1 MSQNEVSQK
10 PKPREARWTDIYT
23 QLQEDNVEFFLNT
36 HLDPTVLIPNDG
48 FQTEWPVDSQRFK
61 DLLLSV
67 FYEISNG
74 RILKSSECDFLMAQI
89 REECRKGGRRLTDSE
104 AAETDQDL
112 MVQAILYLVN
122 SMPKDATASVFNGR
136 TVLLQKRFEGFQK
149 EGAIPCYPEIPTFT
163 NIFSRRLARLVPVLR
178 GYGVQID
185 LSHAEDGSRC
195 KLTRLET
202 FKFEPNSR
210 QVQPSTDGWKSS
222 SSGQSSVVSSVTG
235 SQIQHTDGTDDET
248 RFEEPN
254 AKSLLAL
261 PQPNGSVLPTSNSEA
276 VSGTKTPVA
285 ASEMKGGAK

>member
-136 TVLLQKRFEGFQK
+136 TVVLQKRFEEFQK

-202 FKFEPNSR
+202 FKLEPNSR
-210 QVQPSTDGWKSS
+210 QVQPSADGWKSES
-222 SSGQSSVVSSVTG
+222 SDQPSGTTSMPGKDLAPADDTDGDFRSDPPRT
-235 SQIQHTDGTDDET
+235 TDGTTDLKDV
-248 RFEEPN
+248 
-254 AKSLLAL
+254 A
-261 PQPNGSVLPTSNSEA
+261 
-276 VSGTKTPVA
+276 GTK
-285 ASEMKGGAK
+285 KGGAK